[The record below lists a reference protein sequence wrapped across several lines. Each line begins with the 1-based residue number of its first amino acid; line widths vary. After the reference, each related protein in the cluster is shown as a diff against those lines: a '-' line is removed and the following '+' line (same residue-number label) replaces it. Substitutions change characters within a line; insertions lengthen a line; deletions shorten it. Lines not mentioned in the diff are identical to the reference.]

1 MIFSSRVHIF
11 MIHIIINV
19 AAAAVAHTRNKYTSY
34 VCTECIGCGMFKLLL
49 PQKIWSGVQCLQ
61 NWCGCR
67 IKTVAP
73 LLPPKNYC
81 IYISMCGAIA
91 RYDVRAIH
99 TDHIEAQSWQHHAF
113 AKLVIN
119 ENWKFSF
126 KIIIFHHRLS
136 KQNEKKI
143 ENERGIVS
151 SCSQISIL
159 MEYRKMFRYEILLQN
174 FWARKRKIMLN
185 EKWLHTAHVEPKI
198 YEAKIKIGCAYLFI
212 IRSQCTAHKHFIK
225 REEHLYEPE
234 TNKWNTTPSKLH
246 ATHTQSEIKI
256 KKSLTV
262 ETAKASQR
270 TFSYIFLHEN

>member
-11 MIHIIINV
+11 KIHIIINV

-34 VCTECIGCGMFKLLL
+34 VCTECIGCEMFKLLL

-67 IKTVAP
+67 IKTVPP

-136 KQNEKKI
+136 KQNEKKNRKRTWDSFLVQPNI
-143 ENERGIVS
+143 NIDGISQNVSIRNFITELLSEKTENYA
-151 SCSQISIL
+151 Q
-159 MEYRKMFRYEILLQN
+159 RKM
-174 FWARKRKIMLN
+174 A
-185 EKWLHTAHVEPKI
+185 AHCTRR
-198 YEAKIKIGCAYLFI
+198 AQDL
-212 IRSQCTAHKHFIK
+212 RS
-225 REEHLYEPE
+225 
-234 TNKWNTTPSKLH
+234 
-246 ATHTQSEIKI
+246 
-256 KKSLTV
+256 
-262 ETAKASQR
+262 
-270 TFSYIFLHEN
+270 